1 MNVQAW
7 ELWKEGRSTEL
18 KDSTLEDQSATTQI
32 GRCIHVGLLC
42 IQNDAAK
49 RPTMSEVVA
58 MITHETL
65 PLPNPKK
72 PAAVFTRQKL
82 KEIKLE
88 SSSGR
93 KQDFCSINE
102 ASISEM
108 EPR

>member
-42 IQNDAAK
+42 IQDDAAK
-49 RPTMSEVVA
+49 RPTMSDIIP
-58 MITHETL
+58 MIANETL
-65 PLPNPKK
+65 LLPDPEKPLT
-72 PAAVFTRQKL
+72 AITRQNVN
-82 KEIKLE
+82 EMVDLE
-88 SSSGR
+88 SGLR
-93 KQDFCSINE
+93 KKECFSINE